1 MEGVALAIQWSTLP
15 FVVETDSVEVA
26 SLIQSGA
33 EDRSENAFLVMEI
46 RRLLSAGDESK
57 VEIISREQNLMS
69 DALANL
75 GRTDSTSNVWIRSGP
90 RDIPRLCI
98 EDCNVDG

>member
-1 MEGVALAIQWSTLP
+1 MEGVALAIQWSTLL
-15 FVVETDSVEVA
+15 FVVEISVEVA

-33 EDRSENAFLVMEI
+33 KDRSENVFLVMEI
-46 RRLLSAGDESK
+46 TRLLSVGAESK
-57 VEIISREQNLMS
+57 VEIISRQQNLVS

-75 GRTDSTSNVWIRSGP
+75 RRTDSTSNVWIRSGP